1 MAQFSI
7 AKPFGTNSI
16 LEDKK
21 LRQRSVNFDN
31 LCNTSIV
38 LSIIDAEWSR
48 KIPLGTIKYIP
59 FCRASKALSTQLTNL
74 SMKLIQQKSVKA
86 ATTN

>member
-21 LRQRSVNFDN
+21 LRQRSVNFEN

-48 KIPLGTIKYIP
+48 KIPLGTIKDIP
-59 FCRASKALSTQLTNL
+59 FCRASKAL
-74 SMKLIQQKSVKA
+74 
-86 ATTN
+86 

>member
-1 MAQFSI
+1 MKRSVKEYRIIELDTAQFSI

-21 LRQRSVNFDN
+21 LRQRSVNFEN

-38 LSIIDAEWSR
+38 RSIIDAEWSR
-48 KIPLGTIKYIP
+48 KISLGTI
-59 FCRASKALSTQLTNL
+59 
-74 SMKLIQQKSVKA
+74 
-86 ATTN
+86 

>member
-48 KIPLGTIKYIP
+48 KISLGTI
-59 FCRASKALSTQLTNL
+59 
-74 SMKLIQQKSVKA
+74 
-86 ATTN
+86 